1 MYGPGVKVGYWQE
14 AALAEEMRVKDMK
27 QGGNTLLDTTRAAYE
42 RFYQDTMLGPPREV
56 VAFGVTV
63 QVRPVKISIC
73 REQLVDQTLALSC
86 VITHEGMIRKMI
98 TINELCDMTVAPAP
112 RPTLR
117 SSFRIVSPDDED
129 RSGQCLGYGEKFR
142 LQALDPVD
150 EPMYL
155 YSGPKRLNLSLPVS
169 TARYTTNHGELT
181 LPLGVISSKN
191 CGPYAPVPVS
201 HTHFYCAH
209 QNPGLRY
216 ESEGKTIP
224 VNEPVIIVHAVTNQ
238 NLAVENV
245 QADTPFGPE
254 LQVSVQ
260 TYKNVYKRE
269 TWKNLWKFSF

>member
-14 AALAEEMRVKDMK
+14 TALQEEMRVKDMQ
-27 QGGNTLLDTTRAAYE
+27 QGGNTLLDTTRAAYKH
-42 RFYQDTMLGPPREV
+42 FYQDTMLGPPQEV
-56 VAFGVTV
+56 VAFGVTL

-73 REQLVDQTLALSC
+73 RQQVVDQNLALS
-86 VITHEGMIRKMI
+86 VIITHEGMIRKCT
-98 TINELCDMTVAPAP
+98 TINEMCDLTVAPSP
-112 RPTLR
+112 RSTLR

-142 LQALDPVD
+142 LQTLDPVD

-155 YSGPKRLNLSLPVS
+155 YSGPKRMNLSLPVD
-169 TARYTTNHGELT
+169 TGRYTTKNGELT
-181 LPLGVISSKN
+181 LPLGVVSSKN
-191 CGPYAPVPVS
+191 CGPYARVPVS

-209 QNPGLRY
+209 KDPDLRY

-238 NLAVENV
+238 NLAVEHV

-269 TWKNLWKFSF
+269 TWKNLWKFCF